1 VVGRIKVDKRDEP
14 EMPVERRRLAT
25 LAVVIVVGALVG
37 CGLNGESANN
47 APNTTQPAETSK
59 PPAET
64 TTPPTEETT
73 ARAEGSNAEPP
84 SVAEAVADEID
95 DASVRRNLAHL
106 TGVSPA
112 PLASGAVTIAERG
125 SPGGRW
131 ATAQYMKESFEEA
144 GIPTRILT
152 FSSEHGRGYNVE
164 ATLQGTEGGKHLWV
178 TAHLDSVHN
187 AGANDNASGLVL
199 LIMTAKALERL
210 DLKHTVHFVAYDL
223 EEVGLVGSSYYIES
237 VVNSIRNQKGDRAI
251 IGNINSD
258 MVGYETDEFNA
269 VLGNCGQAGAI
280 DDAILQASER
290 IDPPI
295 VIGEYCLGRTDH
307 KRFWDVGLPAVVL
320 TDGAMFDGYPW
331 YHTPDDMMDKIN
343 IAYLRSMIQLA
354 ATTSALLAVPE

>member
-1 VVGRIKVDKRDEP
+1 
-14 EMPVERRRLAT
+14 MPVIGRRTLTT
-25 LAVVIVVGALVG
+25 LAVVIAVGALMG
-37 CGLNGESANN
+37 CGLDDESASN
-47 APNTTQPAETSK
+47 APSTTQPAETTK

-64 TTPPTEETT
+64 TTPPAQETT
-73 ARAEGSNAEPP
+73 ARTEGSSAEPP
-84 SVAEAVADEID
+84 SVAETVAAEID
-95 DASVRRNLAHL
+95 DASVRKSLAHL

-131 ATAQYMKESFEEA
+131 ATAQYMKESFEAA
-144 GIPTRILT
+144 GIPARILRFT
-152 FSSEHGRGYNVE
+152 SDYGRGYNVE
-164 ATLQGTEGGKHLWV
+164 ATLQGTEGEKHLWV

-199 LIMTAKALERL
+199 LLLTARALERL
-210 DLKHTVHFVAYDL
+210 DLKYTVHFVAYDL
-223 EEVGLVGSSYYIES
+223 EEVGLVGSSYYIGS
-237 VVNSIRNQKGDRAI
+237 TVNSIRNREGDRAI

-269 VLGNCGQAGAI
+269 VLGDCGQAGAI

-290 IDPPI
+290 IDSPI

-307 KRFWDVGLPAVVL
+307 KRFWDAGLPAVVL

-331 YHTPDDMMDKIN
+331 YHTPDDTMDKVN

-354 ATTSALLAVPE
+354 ATTSALLAVPEKPS